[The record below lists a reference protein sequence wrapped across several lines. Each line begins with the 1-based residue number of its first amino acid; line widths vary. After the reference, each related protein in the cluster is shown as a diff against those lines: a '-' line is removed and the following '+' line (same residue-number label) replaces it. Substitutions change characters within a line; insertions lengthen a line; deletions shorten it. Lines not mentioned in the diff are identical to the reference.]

1 MPLHTQKQKKQ
12 HEIQRT
18 NANCSN
24 KFYLPFIQRK
34 KGYPAVN
41 EQLKLNLGMESPAIG
56 NLFNKKKRKNNVTKR
71 KSRVQFVLQKEKQKE
86 INT

>member
-1 MPLHTQKQKKQ
+1 
-12 HEIQRT
+12 
-18 NANCSN
+18 
-24 KFYLPFIQRK
+24 
-34 KGYPAVN
+34 
-41 EQLKLNLGMESPAIG
+41 MESPAIG